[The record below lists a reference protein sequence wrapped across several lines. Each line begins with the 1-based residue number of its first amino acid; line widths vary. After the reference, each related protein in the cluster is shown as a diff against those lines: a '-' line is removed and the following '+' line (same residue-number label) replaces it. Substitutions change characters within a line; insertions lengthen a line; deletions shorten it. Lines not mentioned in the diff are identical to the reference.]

1 MVTYKIIMNN
11 GNFYYYSSTLEKYS
25 GFLEYVSSID
35 FLKVYEYANETVFL
49 STKNICEIIPCRE

>member
-1 MVTYKIIMNN
+1 MNN